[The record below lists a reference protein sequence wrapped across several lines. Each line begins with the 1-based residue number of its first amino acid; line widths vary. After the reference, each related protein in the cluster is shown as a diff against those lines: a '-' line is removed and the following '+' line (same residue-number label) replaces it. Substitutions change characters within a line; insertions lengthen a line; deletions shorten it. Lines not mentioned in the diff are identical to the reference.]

1 MILMNDEFDELY
13 NMLSFDR
20 EDVRKLKDD
29 YEKDISI
36 LLNRVRNY
44 HTNNFDLSKEYDVE
58 NNFDKY
64 RLDETFLNYNIANDV
79 LEFKINLLQGMLQDL
94 FIEKKFNE
102 FKRLQEEKLPK
113 NEYLEYTHNPT
124 VRSDKISYWY
134 SEFMNK

>member
-1 MILMNDEFDELY
+1 MKIGFYFNNARRNKKGSVILMNDEFDELY
-13 NMLSFDR
+13 NMLSLDR

-36 LLNRVRNY
+36 LINRVRNY

-94 FIEKKFNE
+94 FVEKIIFP
-102 FKRLQEEKLPK
+102 FLICSVVLTCT
-113 NEYLEYTHNPT
+113 L
-124 VRSDKISYWY
+124 
-134 SEFMNK
+134 